1 MKRSNS
7 KTNMQSVNSKRS
19 DMNSINNKKSDMNSV
34 SNSSKK
40 TDVQSCNKV
49 KNNSSK
55 KITGFEDSKS
65 FELDRNNENSFE
77 LE

>member
-19 DMNSINNKKSDMNSV
+19 DMNSV
-34 SNSSKK
+34 SNSCKK

>member
-1 MKRSNS
+1 MRRSNN
-7 KTNMQSVNSKRS
+7 KTNMQSV
-19 DMNSINNKKSDMNSV
+19 NNKKSDMNSI
-34 SNSSKK
+34 SNSSRK

-49 KNNSSK
+49 KNNSNK

>member
-1 MKRSNS
+1 MKRSNN
-7 KTNMQSVNSKRS
+7 KTNMQSV
-19 DMNSINNKKSDMNSV
+19 NNKKSDMNSI
-34 SNSSKK
+34 SNSSRK
-40 TDVQSCNKV
+40 TNVQSCNKV
-49 KNNSSK
+49 KNNSNK